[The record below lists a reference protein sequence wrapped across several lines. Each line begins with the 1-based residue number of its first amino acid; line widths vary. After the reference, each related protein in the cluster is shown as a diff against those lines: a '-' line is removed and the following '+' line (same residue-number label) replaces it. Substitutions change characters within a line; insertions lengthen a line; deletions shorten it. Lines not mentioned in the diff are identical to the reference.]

1 MVEHL
6 DGAVFLEGLNDAIIG
21 AATNKDFDY
30 VLVYSVD
37 KIMDILM
44 TREQMTVL
52 AAREWF
58 DFNIDAHYGKR
69 SPIFIESVNVAD
81 GNTVYCDDFGG
92 AWAV

>member
-6 DGAVFLEGLNDAIIG
+6 DGAVFLDGLNDAIIG

-52 AAREWF
+52 EAREWF

-69 SPIFIESVNVAD
+69 SPLFVEPIDLSVLGA
-81 GNTVYCDDFGG
+81 VYSDDFGG

>member
-6 DGAVFLEGLNDAIIG
+6 EGAVVLEGLNDAIIG

-52 AAREWF
+52 EAREWF

-69 SPIFIESVNVAD
+69 SPLFVEPIDLSVLGA
-81 GNTVYCDDFGG
+81 VYSDDFGG

>member
-52 AAREWF
+52 EAREWF

-69 SPIFIESVNVAD
+69 SPLFVEPIDLSVLGA
-81 GNTVYCDDFGG
+81 VYSDDFGG

>member
-6 DGAVFLEGLNDAIIG
+6 DGAVFLDGLNDAIIG
-21 AATNKDFDY
+21 TAKNKEFDY

-52 AAREWF
+52 EAREWF

-69 SPIFIESVNVAD
+69 SPLFVEPIDLSVLGA
-81 GNTVYCDDFGG
+81 VYSDDFGG

>member
-21 AATNKDFDY
+21 AATNKEFDY

-52 AAREWF
+52 EAREWF

-69 SPIFIESVNVAD
+69 SPLFVEPIDLSVLGA
-81 GNTVYCDDFGG
+81 VYSDDFGG

>member
-44 TREQMTVL
+44 TRDQATAFE
-52 AAREWF
+52 AREWF
-58 DFNIDAHYGKR
+58 DFNIDAYYGKR
-69 SPIFIESVNVAD
+69 SPLFVEPIDLGVLGA
-81 GNTVYCDDFGG
+81 VYSDDFGG